1 MPIFPFSQMKPKHF
15 SQLICPIYF
24 RNLIRLYCGTSLIY
38 RQRMIHIPAGIS
50 DYCWSL
56 PPDHGVL
63 SEDASHI
70 LFLSSLCIAADLYP
84 IDIVHQYLLHHRRSK
99 QKDFLPPALPVV
111 TLSLRLPMPSKPAPA
126 AGMGK
131 AGRHHVRHTAGNRRD
146 AFFQFTPR
154 VHWRNW
160 SYRTISHNRLPAE
173 VQASQLPQLIISFRN
188 SIRIQVSISA
198 LTAIIDRFCFIDR
211 FLAKS
216 P

>member
-1 MPIFPFSQMKPKHF
+1 MSHLFQKSDPIVLGHISSYTVREWFTFLPEF
-15 SQLICPIYF
+15 LITAGLFLRTRVCP
-24 RNLIRLYCGTSLIY
+24 
-38 RQRMIHIPAGIS
+38 QRMLLRF
-50 DYCWSL
+50 C
-56 PPDHGVL
+56 
-63 SEDASHI
+63 
-70 LFLSSLCIAADLYP
+70 FLSFLCVAADLYP

-160 SYRTISHNRLPAE
+160 SYRTLSHNRLPAE
-173 VQASQLPQLIISFRN
+173 DQASQLPQLIMSFRN
-188 SIRIQVSISA
+188 SLRIQVSISA
-198 LTAIIDRFCFIDR
+198 LTAIIDG